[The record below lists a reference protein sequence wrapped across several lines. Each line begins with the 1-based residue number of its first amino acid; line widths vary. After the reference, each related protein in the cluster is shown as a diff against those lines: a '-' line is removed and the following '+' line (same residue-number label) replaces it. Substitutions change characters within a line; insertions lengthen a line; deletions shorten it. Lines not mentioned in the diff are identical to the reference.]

1 MQIQEFS
8 NSNLFKEL
16 IESEKAEIQGVI
28 TDKSN
33 NLKKEIKNKVYEF

>member
-8 NSNLFKEL
+8 NSYIFKEL

-28 TDKSN
+28 TDKFN